1 MEKIKTI
8 ESYYKHYEDFLAVIV
23 WLNKCFHKMSNLT
36 ELEDQETIERF
47 FHEDSTECSSFSEVY
62 DATEDSE
69 IVQGYNDFV
78 RKKNLY

>member
-8 ESYYKHYEDFLAVIV
+8 ERYYKHYEDFLAVIV

-47 FHEDSTECSSFSEVY
+47 FHEDLTECSSFSEVY
-62 DATEDSE
+62 DATEDFE